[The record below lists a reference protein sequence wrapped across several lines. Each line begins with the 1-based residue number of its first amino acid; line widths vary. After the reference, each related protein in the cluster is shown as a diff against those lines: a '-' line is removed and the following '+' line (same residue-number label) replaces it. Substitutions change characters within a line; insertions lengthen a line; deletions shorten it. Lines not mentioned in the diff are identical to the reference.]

1 MYNIPVEPNISF
13 ATMVCYSIL
22 LVFIQRNKVFHCKN
36 TCQAH
41 WAGRF
46 SPDIVPD
53 VGFIGVVAPGI
64 TVH

>member
-1 MYNIPVEPNISF
+1 MAADFVVRPARLRCEVHVASSWNK
-13 ATMVCYSIL
+13 L
-22 LVFIQRNKVFHCKN
+22 QRL
-36 TCQAH
+36 CQAH

-53 VGFIGVVAPGI
+53 VGFYGVVAPGI